1 MWMSRCAD
9 DTTTPVVGDCLY
21 TIPVPGGLFFFLH
34 RSLDEL
40 QLSLS
45 SMIIVTLDLLCTGVH
60 AADVGRRALVD
71 KPGLGM
77 DI

>member
-1 MWMSRCAD
+1 MWMSRHTD

-21 TIPVPGGLFFFLH
+21 TMPVQGGLFFFLH

-45 SMIIVTLDLLCTGVH
+45 SMTIVSLNLLCTGIH

-71 KPGLGM
+71 KPGLGV